1 MKTITINTLNE
12 LKRGGEKFPVV
23 TAYDSTFARLAEQAG
38 IEVLLVG
45 DSLGNVIL
53 GYSSTVP
60 VSMADM
66 VHHTAAVCRG
76 STKALVIAD
85 LPFMA
90 YATAEQAM
98 INAAALMQAGAQM
111 VKLEGGAW
119 LAETVAM
126 LSERGVPVCGH
137 LGLTPQSVN
146 KFGGYRVQ
154 GRGPGEAERM
164 LEDARLLQEAGAG
177 VLVLECVPSSLATRI
192 SAELTIPVV
201 GIGAGAGTDAQVLVI
216 QDLLG
221 ISARIPKFAKDF
233 LAEAGDIPGA
243 LRAYA
248 AAVRDGSFPRP
259 EHSFS

>member
-45 DSLGNVIL
+45 DSLGNVML

-76 STKALVIAD
+76 STKAFVIAD

-98 INAAALMQAGAQM
+98 TNAAALMQAGAQM

-126 LSERGVPVCGH
+126 LTERGVPVCGH

-164 LEDARLLQEAGAG
+164 LEDARLLQAAGAG
-177 VLVLECVPSSLATRI
+177 LLVLECVPRELGTRI
-192 SAELTIPVV
+192 SGELTIPVV
-201 GIGAGAGTDAQVLVI
+201 GIGAGAGTDAQVLVV

-221 ISARIPKFAKDF
+221 ISARIPKFARDF
-233 LAEAGDIPGA
+233 LADSGDILGA
-243 LRAYA
+243 LRAYS
-248 AAVRDGSFPRP
+248 AAVRDGSFPGP
-259 EHSFS
+259 EHSFT

>member
-12 LKRGGEKFPVV
+12 LKRGGEKFPVI

-45 DSLGNVIL
+45 DSLGNVML

-76 STKALVIAD
+76 SAKSFVIAD

-98 INAAALMQAGAQM
+98 TNAAALMQAGAQM

-126 LSERGVPVCGH
+126 LAERGIPVCGH

-164 LEDARLLQEAGAG
+164 LEDARLLQDAGAG
-177 VLVLECVPSSLATRI
+177 LLVLECVPRELGTRI
-192 SAELTIPVV
+192 TGELTIPVV
-201 GIGAGAGTDAQVLVI
+201 GIGAGAGTDAQVLVV

-221 ISARIPKFAKDF
+221 ISARIPKFAQDF
-233 LAEAGDIPGA
+233 LAGSGDILAA

-248 AAVRDGSFPRP
+248 EAVRNGSFPGP
-259 EHSFS
+259 EHSFN

>member
-1 MKTITINTLNE
+1 MKTITINTLSE

-45 DSLGNVIL
+45 DSLGNVML
-53 GYSSTVP
+53 GYSSTIP

-76 STKALVIAD
+76 STKAFVIAD

-98 INAAALMQAGAQM
+98 TNAAALMQAGAQM

-126 LSERGVPVCGH
+126 LTERGVPVCGH

-154 GRGPGEAERM
+154 GRGPGEGERM

-177 VLVLECVPSSLATRI
+177 LLVLECVPRELGARI
-192 SAELTIPVV
+192 SAELAIPVV
-201 GIGAGAGTDAQVLVI
+201 GIGAGTETDAQVLVV

-221 ISARIPKFAKDF
+221 ISARIPKFAQDF
-233 LAEAGDIPGA
+233 LAESGSILGA

-248 AAVRDGSFPRP
+248 AAVRDGSFPRS
-259 EHSFS
+259 EHSFN

>member
-1 MKTITINTLNE
+1 MKTITINTLSE

-45 DSLGNVIL
+45 DSLGNVML
-53 GYSSTVP
+53 GYSSTIP

-76 STKALVIAD
+76 STKAFVIAD

-98 INAAALMQAGAQM
+98 TNAAALMQAGAQM

-126 LSERGVPVCGH
+126 LTERGVPVCGH

-154 GRGPGEAERM
+154 GRGPGEGERM

-177 VLVLECVPSSLATRI
+177 LLVLECVPRELGARI
-192 SAELTIPVV
+192 SAELAIPVI
-201 GIGAGAGTDAQVLVI
+201 GIGAGTETDAQVLVV

-221 ISARIPKFAKDF
+221 ISARIPKFAQDF
-233 LAEAGDIPGA
+233 LAESGSILGA

-259 EHSFS
+259 EHSFN

>member
-1 MKTITINTLNE
+1 MKTITINTLSE

-45 DSLGNVIL
+45 DSLGNVML
-53 GYSSTVP
+53 GYSSTIP

-76 STKALVIAD
+76 STKAFVIAD

-98 INAAALMQAGAQM
+98 TNAAALMQAGTQM

-126 LSERGVPVCGH
+126 LTERGVPVCGH

-154 GRGPGEAERM
+154 GRGPGEGERM

-177 VLVLECVPSSLATRI
+177 LLVLECVPRELGARI
-192 SAELTIPVV
+192 SAELAIPVI
-201 GIGAGAGTDAQVLVI
+201 GIGAGTETDAQVLVV

-221 ISARIPKFAKDF
+221 ISARIPKFAQDF
-233 LAEAGDIPGA
+233 LAESGSILGA

-259 EHSFS
+259 EHSFN